1 MKKLMIVAAVALLAG
16 MSQAASIA
24 WGNTSSSKL
33 VGLDGSTAITAA
45 NATAWGL
52 TVTLMYADGT
62 STGQS
67 LTAVNSMS
75 AGVLSG
81 TAMNWTYTYS
91 DTETGVGYAKS
102 GTQFYIHAIMKVD
115 GKDYEMDI
123 GKDSPFTIAATDN
136 TGKDTFTWAAGTYGG
151 LSSTP
156 AEGKWSAV
164 PEPTSGLLML
174 LGMAGLALRR
184 RRA

>member
-1 MKKLMIVAAVALLAG
+1 MIVAAAAFLAG
-16 MSQAASIA
+16 VSHAAQVA
-24 WGNTSSSKL
+24 WGNTKSSVL
-33 VGLDGSTAITAA
+33 VGLDGTTAITAA

-52 TVTLMYADGT
+52 TVTLMNADGT

-67 LTAVNSMS
+67 LTAINSMT

-81 TAMNWTYTYS
+81 TAMNWSYTFGNEATKGS
-91 DTETGVGYAKS
+91 E
-102 GTQFYIHAIMKVD
+102 FYIHAIMKVD

-151 LSSTP
+151 LAGTDTAGSKG
-156 AEGKWSAV
+156 AWSVV

-184 RRA
+184 KRA